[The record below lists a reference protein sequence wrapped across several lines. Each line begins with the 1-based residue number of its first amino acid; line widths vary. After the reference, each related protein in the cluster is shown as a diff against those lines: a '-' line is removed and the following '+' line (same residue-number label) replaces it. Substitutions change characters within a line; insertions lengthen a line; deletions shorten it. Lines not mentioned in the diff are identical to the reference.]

1 MNTLELKLNF
11 HKLIDNMTN
20 ENMLNAFYEMMSN
33 AKEQSEGS
41 VWAKLTADEKL
52 ELYETE
58 KESRNEENL
67 ISHNEMKAKHKKWL

>member
-1 MNTLELKLNF
+1 MS
-11 HKLIDNMTN
+11 N
-20 ENMLNAFYEMMSN
+20 ENMLNVFYEMMSN

-41 VWAKLTADEKL
+41 QWAKLTAEEKQ

-67 ISHNEMKAKHKKWL
+67 ISHIEMKAKHKKWL